1 MTATCLWNSCAVISR
16 SALRLG
22 LKSGYGC
29 YHNLTVAMQ
38 EKSSVFYEAPPPQ
51 ASRELAE
58 LRISPGYTPPFQIIR
73 RRVID
78 DYNEGRMTIDATVV
92 IRIGDIE
99 ETEAARGVGV
109 VHALDV
115 ALRKALLKYF
125 PFLGSVKVTE
135 TYTHGSGESTE
146 AEVISVKK
154 FSDGRSTWTTMAKS
168 ANTVEAGWIS
178 LVDGYEWRINAENF
192 RTKRLLGNPR
202 LSSR

>member
-1 MTATCLWNSCAVISR
+1 MPTQDNP
-16 SALRLG
+16 
-22 LKSGYGC
+22 
-29 YHNLTVAMQ
+29 
-38 EKSSVFYEAPPPQ
+38 SVFYEAPPPQ
-51 ASRELAE
+51 ASRELAQ
-58 LRISPGYTPPFQIIR
+58 LRTSADYEPPFEIVR

-78 DYNEGRMTIDATVV
+78 DVNEGKMTIDATVV
-92 IRIGDIE
+92 IRIGDVE

-109 VHALDV
+109 VHALDM

-125 PFLGSVKVTE
+125 PFLASVKVTE

-146 AEVISVKK
+146 AEVVSVKK

-178 LVDGYEWRINAENF
+178 LVDGYEWRINAENL
-192 RTKRLLGNPR
+192 RTKRVLDNPR